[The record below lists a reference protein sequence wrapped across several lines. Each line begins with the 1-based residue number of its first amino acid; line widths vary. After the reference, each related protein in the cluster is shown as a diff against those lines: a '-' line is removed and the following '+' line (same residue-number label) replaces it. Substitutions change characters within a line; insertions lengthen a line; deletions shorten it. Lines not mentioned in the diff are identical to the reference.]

1 MDCFVLDSAILLSL
15 VMCLFFTEVSK
26 VFIKIK
32 PSTIS
37 VHTGVTCGELS
48 LDNVATKA
56 KFLLLKR
63 WYKSSL
69 LNCGVPAD
77 TDTSFSSSSV
87 SCARERQLF
96 LPKLVFFSCYHL
108 FA

>member
-1 MDCFVLDSAILLSL
+1 MDCFVQRWTNLLSL
-15 VMCLFFTEVSK
+15 VMCLFFAEVSK

-37 VHTGVTCGELS
+37 VHTGVTCGEPS

-63 WYKSSL
+63 WCNSSL
-69 LNCGVPAD
+69 LNCVVPAD
-77 TDTSFSSSSV
+77 TDTS
-87 SCARERQLF
+87 ARCLKVMLYNKF
-96 LPKLVFFSCYHL
+96 IGL
-108 FA
+108 